1 MKKTKTKKPLSTFDR
16 LMQDPKWKA
25 EFEKGYEE
33 FLLSEF
39 LIEAMQE
46 KKISVRKLAEKSGVS
61 PTLIQNIRSGKR
73 SNISLNSLT
82 PILSVLNYKL
92 QFIKETPQSPTKRG
106 QKNVI

>member
-1 MKKTKTKKPLSTFDR
+1 MKKTKKSLSTFER
-16 LMQDPKWKA
+16 LMQDPKWKS

-46 KKISVRKLAEKSGVS
+46 NKISVRKLAEKSGVS

-92 QFIKETPQSPTKRG
+92 QFVKDTDRSKTKRG